1 MVTDNGTEVVE
12 LWLARLGQPEKYP
25 DGRKRIQVVVNPQVE
40 VVSRDLTAPRLR
52 FGWEVDD
59 ADVPE

>member
-12 LWLARLGQPEKYP
+12 LWLARPGRPEKYP
-25 DGRKRIQVVVNPQVE
+25 EGKKRIQVVVNPQVE
-40 VVSRDLTAPRLR
+40 VVSRDLTEPRLR

>member
-12 LWLARLGQPEKYP
+12 LWLARPGQPEKYP
-25 DGRKRIQVVVNPQVE
+25 DGRKRIQVVVNPQME
-40 VVSRDLTAPRLR
+40 VVSRDLAAPVLR
-52 FGWEVDD
+52 FSWEVDD